1 MAGRAGG
8 AREGEVRRGLRSPS
22 RRDVLLGLTGLAG
35 LVAGGGPARA
45 RDFWGEGLPDQPTD
59 FLFGYGTLIS
69 EPSRTS
75 TSHRQVVAVPARVS
89 ARFGLVRAF
98 VARGGARSGAG
109 FTALGLRQPRDG
121 EVPSS
126 INGVVFPVLDAGEMA
141 AFDRREGGYRRVEVD
156 PALVEGV
163 GWQGLPRSGR
173 VWIYVPKGVQMGI
186 ELDREAG
193 APDNGVL
200 PDAAFP
206 LVQSYIDVVL
216 QGAFAEGAAF
226 ARELIETTFDWSEF
240 WLDDRPTPRR
250 PWAQTEQA
258 GAIDRLL
265 ASVEPAA
272 SQFRNRL
279 YPELYAARHLMD
291 AAAPR

>member
-1 MAGRAGG
+1 MAGRSGRAHGG
-8 AREGEVRRGLRSPS
+8 DVRRGRRWPS
-22 RRDVLLGLTGLAG
+22 RRDVLLGLAGLA
-35 LVAGGGPARA
+35 AASGPAAA
-45 RDFWGEGLPDQPTD
+45 RDFWGEGLPDQPAD

-75 TSHRQVVAVPARVS
+75 TSRRRVVAVPARVS

-109 FTALGLRQPRDG
+109 FTALGLRHLREG

-126 INGVVFPVLDAGEMA
+126 INGVVFPVRDAEEMA
-141 AFDRREGGYRRVEVD
+141 AFDRREGGYQRVEVA
-156 PALVEGV
+156 PALVEAV

-173 VWIYVPKGVQMGI
+173 VWIYVPKGVDMSGVAI
-186 ELDREAG
+186 SREG
-193 APDNGVL
+193 TPDNGIP

-216 QGAFAEGAAF
+216 QGALAEGGAF

-240 WLDDRPTPRR
+240 WLDDRPIPRR
-250 PWAQTEQA
+250 PWAETEQA

-265 ASVEPAA
+265 ASTEPAA

-279 YPELYAARHLMD
+279 YPELYAARHLTD
-291 AAAPR
+291 ATAPR